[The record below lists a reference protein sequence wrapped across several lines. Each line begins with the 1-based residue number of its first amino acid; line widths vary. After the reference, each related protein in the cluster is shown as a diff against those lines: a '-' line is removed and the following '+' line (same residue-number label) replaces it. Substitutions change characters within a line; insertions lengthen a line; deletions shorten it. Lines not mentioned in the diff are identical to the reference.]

1 MSADR
6 QPDAMESIPRGVF
19 RTADLPP
26 GQRNRA
32 WNEIAQPFFDHV
44 VPLADREMEGEIAT
58 QLLGGWLGS
67 VVRFNSHSYA
77 RGRAHSPDAG
87 RDYCFIQLY
96 RSGTLQGDCDGRAV
110 QVRPGDILFIDVGEP
125 LTLRATAGEI
135 AILILPRA
143 ELGWPATR
151 LHGHVLER
159 ESPATRELARCL
171 EPLAPGLPALTRA
184 EARDFK
190 TCVRPALV
198 AALEHTLGQP
208 GEGPSARGVTMRS
221 AESLDVGECS
231 NDTAMREIHDTLRAW
246 GEGVRR

>member
-32 WNEIAQPFFDHV
+32 WNDIAQPFFDHV
-44 VPLADREMEGEIAT
+44 VPLVDREMEGEIAT
-58 QLLGGWLGS
+58 QLLGDWLGS
-67 VVRFNSHSYA
+67 TVRFNSHSYA
-77 RGRAHSPDAG
+77 RGRARSSGAALG
-87 RDYCFIQLY
+87 YCFVQLY

-125 LTLRATAGEI
+125 LTLRATAGDV

-143 ELGWPATR
+143 ELGRPGDR

-159 ESPATRELARCL
+159 ESPTTRELACCL
-171 EPLAPGLPALTRA
+171 ESLASNLPALGRA
-184 EARDFK
+184 EARDL
-190 TCVRPALV
+190 TARARPALS
-198 AALEHTLGQP
+198 AALEHTLGPP
-208 GEGPSARGVTMRS
+208 GDGPSARGVTMRS

-231 NDTAMREIHDTLRAW
+231 NDTAMREIQDTLRAW
-246 GEGVRR
+246 GEGLRR